1 MPVPLRS
8 SLVICAL
15 LAVGLIVRPAAA
27 QSSGPTVTVVDQSY
41 DPPTNRGANINE
53 GSRYVAESYTAGIT
67 GLLSGVQVDIH
78 SFGGSTSPL
87 EITLLATTN
96 GQPNGL
102 ILGQTQLSGA
112 SSPFS

>member
-41 DPPTNRGANINE
+41 DPPTNLGANINE